1 MAKVKNQK
9 SKTKDPRPKT
19 KSAIGNRQSAMF
31 MSYKLITPTE
41 LNHRLKRGEKL
52 FLIDVRE
59 PVEFEIARIEG
70 AELFPITRMNEWV
83 GLIRSDEE
91 IVVICHHGIRSAQV
105 CSFLAQQGFD
115 KVYNLTGGMD
125 AWAEEVNTK
134 MPRY

>member
-1 MAKVKNQK
+1 
-9 SKTKDPRPKT
+9 
-19 KSAIGNRQSAMF
+19 MF

-125 AWAEEVNTK
+125 AWAEEVDTK